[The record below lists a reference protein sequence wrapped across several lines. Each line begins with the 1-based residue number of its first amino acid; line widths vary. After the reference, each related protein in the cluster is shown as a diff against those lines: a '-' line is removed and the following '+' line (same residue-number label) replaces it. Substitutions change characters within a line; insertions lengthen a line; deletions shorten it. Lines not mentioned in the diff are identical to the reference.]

1 MENQKVLEILK
12 SSKGKEVEIKLNTG
26 ETFSGG
32 LLSSDINEERRRELK
47 VRLSGKVL
55 NPICTDR
62 IVEVNFGL
70 MI

>member
-32 LLSSDINEERRRELK
+32 LLSSDINEERRELK

-62 IVEVNFGL
+62 IVEVNL
-70 MI
+70 I

>member
-32 LLSSDINEERRRELK
+32 LLSSDINEERRELK

-55 NPICTDR
+55 NPIYTDR
-62 IVEVNFGL
+62 IVEVNL
-70 MI
+70 V

>member
-12 SSKGKEVEIKLNTG
+12 SCKGKEVEIKLNTG

-32 LLSSDINEERRRELK
+32 LLSSDINEERRELK

-62 IVEVNFGL
+62 IVEVNL
-70 MI
+70 V

>member
-32 LLSSDINEERRRELK
+32 LLSSNINEERRELK

-62 IVEVNFGL
+62 IVEVNL
-70 MI
+70 V

>member
-1 MENQKVLEILK
+1 MENKKVLEILK

-32 LLSSDINEERRRELK
+32 LLSSDINEERRELK

-62 IVEVNFGL
+62 IVEVNL
-70 MI
+70 V

>member
-32 LLSSDINEERRRELK
+32 LLSSDINEERRELK
-47 VRLSGKVL
+47 VRLSGRVL

-62 IVEVNFGL
+62 IVEVNL
-70 MI
+70 V

>member
-32 LLSSDINEERRRELK
+32 LLSSDINEERRKLK

-62 IVEVNFGL
+62 IVEVNL
-70 MI
+70 V

>member
-32 LLSSDINEERRRELK
+32 LLSSDINEERRELK

-62 IVEVNFGL
+62 IVKVNL
-70 MI
+70 V

>member
-32 LLSSDINEERRRELK
+32 LLSSDINEERRELK
-47 VRLSGKVL
+47 VRLSGKIL

-62 IVEVNFGL
+62 IVEVNL
-70 MI
+70 V

>member
-32 LLSSDINEERRRELK
+32 LLSSDINEERRELK

-62 IVEVNFGL
+62 IVEVNL
-70 MI
+70 V

>member
-32 LLSSDINEERRRELK
+32 LSSDINEERRELK

-62 IVEVNFGL
+62 IVEVNL
-70 MI
+70 V

>member
-12 SSKGKEVEIKLNTG
+12 FSKGKEVEIKLNTG

-32 LLSSDINEERRRELK
+32 LLSSDINEERRELK

-62 IVEVNFGL
+62 IVEVNL
-70 MI
+70 V

>member
-32 LLSSDINEERRRELK
+32 LLSSDINEERRELK

-55 NPICTDR
+55 DPICTDR
-62 IVEVNFGL
+62 IVEVNL
-70 MI
+70 V

>member
-32 LLSSDINEERRRELK
+32 LLSSDINEERRELK
-47 VRLSGKVL
+47 VRLSGKFL

-62 IVEVNFGL
+62 IVEVNL
-70 MI
+70 V

>member
-32 LLSSDINEERRRELK
+32 LLSSDINEERRELK

-55 NPICTDR
+55 SPICTDR
-62 IVEVNFGL
+62 IVEVNL
-70 MI
+70 V